1 MSYRNGAQPRL
12 VFLHCPVCDSRI
24 NLPFVS
30 TSGPV
35 PYVHRS
41 RTGQLCRLVVTPDPV
56 GHDHQVVEVGAKV
69 FVETVLEEV
78 LQRWRAA
85 STTPS

>member
-1 MSYRNGAQPRL
+1 MSKGNGVRPKL
-12 VFLHCPVCDSRI
+12 IFLFCPVCDSRI

-35 PYVHRS
+35 PFIHRS

-56 GHDHQVVEVGAKV
+56 GNDHQVVKVGKKV
-69 FVETVLEEV
+69 FVETALEEV
-78 LQRWRAA
+78 LERWSA
-85 STTPS
+85 TTILPM